1 MQRTDEMSWSLP
13 IAGEALEKGEHT
25 LEVRL
30 LD

>member
-1 MQRTDEMSWSLP
+1 MSWSLA
-13 IAGEALEKGEHT
+13 IDGEALEKGEHT